1 MAIYDLSPTK
11 QDYTNDLI
19 KTQRAAKMNYC
30 WSGHYSQQLWL
41 NIVDMTACKY
51 SIFSITNFF
60 GEFKPQAKVQNP
72 RTTPSGKK
80 LTG

>member
-1 MAIYDLSPTK
+1 MAVYDLSPTK

-41 NIVDMTACKY
+41 NIVDMTACIY
-51 SIFSITNFF
+51 LIF
-60 GEFKPQAKVQNP
+60 GGFKPHAKVHNP
-72 RTTPSGKK
+72 RTTPSGRK